1 MLELRIEGKR
11 YVFNSLYRVWMIES
25 IFSNVLEQKYK
36 AENALERA
44 QQDLEEQDI
53 EESNDEK
60 EKCESL
66 EQVREQIDHLDQQLI
81 DLIATRQFYV
91 DQAVRFKRTTEDAQ
105 SPERVQQVIDKVRQ
119 KAFEVGTDPDLV
131 ETIYRAMIQHFI
143 QRELKEIRP

>member
-1 MLELRIEGKR
+1 MK
-11 YVFNSLYRVWMIES
+11 
-25 IFSNVLEQKYK
+25 
-36 AENALERA
+36 
-44 QQDLEEQDI
+44 
-53 EESNDEK
+53 K

-66 EQVREQIDHLDQQLI
+66 EQVRENIDQLDQQLI

-131 ETIYRAMIQHFI
+131 ESIYREMIQHFI

>member
-1 MLELRIEGKR
+1 MMK
-11 YVFNSLYRVWMIES
+11 
-25 IFSNVLEQKYK
+25 
-36 AENALERA
+36 
-44 QQDLEEQDI
+44 
-53 EESNDEK
+53 K

-66 EQVREQIDHLDQQLI
+66 EQVREQIDQLDQQLI

-131 ETIYRAMIQHFI
+131 ETIYRTMIQHFI

>member
-1 MLELRIEGKR
+1 MMK
-11 YVFNSLYRVWMIES
+11 
-25 IFSNVLEQKYK
+25 
-36 AENALERA
+36 
-44 QQDLEEQDI
+44 
-53 EESNDEK
+53 K

-66 EQVREQIDHLDQQLI
+66 EQVREHIDQLDQQLI

-131 ETIYRAMIQHFI
+131 ETIYREMIQHFI

>member
-1 MLELRIEGKR
+1 MDQMMK
-11 YVFNSLYRVWMIES
+11 
-25 IFSNVLEQKYK
+25 
-36 AENALERA
+36 
-44 QQDLEEQDI
+44 
-53 EESNDEK
+53 K

-66 EQVREQIDHLDQQLI
+66 EQVRENIDQIDQQLI

-91 DQAVRFKRTTEDAQ
+91 DQAVRFKRTKEDAQ

-131 ETIYRAMIQHFI
+131 ESIYREMIQHFI